1 MSISESHPLQA
12 VSADFIALA
21 HALADAARPIIRQY
35 FRTPV
40 AIDDK
45 SDNSPVTIADRECE
59 RAMRALLAQRVPG
72 HGIIGEEWGPEREDS
87 EWVWI
92 LDPIDGTK
100 AFITGKPCFGTL
112 IALARNGR
120 PVLGIIDQ
128 AITGERWIG
137 GDGLPTTLNGA
148 PVSVRACPDLAHAYA
163 YTTGPEHFCDQTRP
177 AWDRVA
183 ARVKLARYGADCY
196 AYALLAT
203 GFVDLV
209 VEAGL
214 KPYDFS
220 ALIPV
225 IENAGG
231 VITDWRGQTL
241 TTASE
246 GRVVAA
252 GDARVHAQALDVLN
266 PAA

>member
-1 MSISESHPLQA
+1 MTSSDTHPSAA
-12 VSADFIALA
+12 VSTAFIELA
-21 HALADAARPIIRQY
+21 HVLADAARPIIRHY

-59 RAMRALLAQRVPG
+59 KAMRALLAQHVPD
-72 HGIIGEEWGPEREDS
+72 HGIIGEEWGPEREDA

-112 IALARNGR
+112 IALAHRGR
-120 PVLGIIDQ
+120 PVLGVIDQ
-128 AITGERWIG
+128 AITSERWVG
-137 GDGLPTTLNGA
+137 GNGLPTTLNGRA
-148 PVSVRACPDLAHAYA
+148 VRVRTCPDLAHAYA

-183 ARVKLARYGADCY
+183 AQVKLARYGADCY

-231 VITDWRGQTL
+231 IITDWQGLPL
-241 TTASE
+241 TIQSE

-252 GDARVHAQALDVLN
+252 GDTRVHQQALEVLKDR
-266 PAA
+266 